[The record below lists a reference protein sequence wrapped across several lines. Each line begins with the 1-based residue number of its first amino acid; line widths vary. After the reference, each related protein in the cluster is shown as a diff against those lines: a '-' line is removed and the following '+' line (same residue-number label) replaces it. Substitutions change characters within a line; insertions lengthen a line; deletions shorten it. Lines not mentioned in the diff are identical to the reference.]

1 MIKAWIIG
9 DEAVIAWLGQKE
21 PKITD
26 GVRKTTKSLTL
37 MLLRKV
43 KEEKLS
49 GQVLKNITGK
59 LRRSVHDRYV
69 ESPTSSSGEVVTNTE
84 YAGINEY
91 GGQTKPHIIL
101 PKNKGALAF
110 NIYGNWTTLGTT
122 TVVKS
127 VHHPGSK
134 FPERSFMR
142 SALAE
147 MKPTIQ
153 SSYEQTVRESLK

>member
-9 DEAVIAWLGQKE
+9 DAEVIAMLSQLG

-26 GVRKTTKSLTL
+26 NVRTTTRSLTIT
-37 MLLRKV
+37 LLRKV
-43 KEEKLS
+43 KEEKLN
-49 GQVLKNITGK
+49 GQILKNKTGR
-59 LRRSVHDRYV
+59 LSRSVTDRYA
-69 ESPTSSSGEVVTNTE
+69 ESANAFSGEVFTNVE
-84 YAGINEY
+84 YARIHEY

-101 PKNKGALAF
+101 PKNKRALAF
-110 NIYGNWTTLGTT
+110 IMGGKDI
-122 TVVKS
+122 VVKS

-153 SSYEQTVRESLK
+153 SSYEQAVRESLK